1 MLGAKGKSALR
12 SALDQATNDKVKFL
26 DLMTLPSWAPGIRKA
41 LSATRTSRN
50 NMNQNKEDQS
60 LGKFLEDI
68 SNNIINHGYRIDR
81 SEAQRIGAIDPKE
94 SLLLFY
100 HANRIREHYNQN
112 HVSLCSIVNA
122 KSGACSEDCAF
133 CSQSSRYK
141 TGAPVYSMMEID
153 EMLKVAQQAKQDGAE
168 SFGLVT
174 SGPGVKNEAELKRI
188 GEAAIIIREKTGL
201 DVHTSIG
208 LLNIE
213 QLRYLRQCGVTTIHH
228 NLETSERFFP
238 SICTTHTFQ
247 ERIKTIKTSHQAGMK
262 ICSGGIFGLG
272 ETINDRIDLALT
284 LRELDVDGIP
294 MNFLY
299 SVPGTPLEKQPP
311 MPPMEILMTI
321 SLFRFILP
329 DKTIRIC
336 GGRESN
342 LHDLQCMIF
351 FAGASGMMV
360 GNYLTTA
367 GREPELDWRLMRDQ
381 SLEWRGDCK

>member
-1 MLGAKGKSALR
+1 MKES
-12 SALDQATNDKVKFL
+12 
-26 DLMTLPSWAPGIRKA
+26 P
-41 LSATRTSRN
+41 
-50 NMNQNKEDQS
+50 MNQKKENQS
-60 LGKFLEDI
+60 ISIFLEVI

-81 SEAQRIGAIDPKE
+81 SEAKRIGAIDQKE
-94 SLLLFY
+94 ALLLFY
-100 HANRIREHYNQN
+100 HANRIREHYKQN
-112 HVSLCSIVNA
+112 SVSLCSIVNA

-141 TGAPVYSMMEID
+141 TEAPIYSMMDID
-153 EMLKVAQQAKQDGAE
+153 EMLKVAQQAKQDGAK
-168 SFGLVT
+168 SFSLVT
-174 SGPGVKNEAELKRI
+174 SGADVKNETELKRI
-188 GEAAIIIREKTGL
+188 GEAAITIREKTGL

-208 LLNIE
+208 LLTIE

-247 ERIKTIKTSHQAGMK
+247 ERMKTIKTSQQAGMK

-272 ETINDRIDLALT
+272 ETIDDRIDLALT
-284 LRELDVDGIP
+284 LRELDVNGIP

-299 SVPGTPLEKQPP
+299 PVPGTPMEHQLP

-329 DKTIRIC
+329 NKAIRIC

-351 FAGASGMMV
+351 FAGASGMMI

-381 SLEWRGDCK
+381 NLKWQGDSQKNN